1 MLYGD
6 RKYFIWAFF
15 HDGDEEKT
23 KDFKKMLPSDNQ
35 ALCFSHCQA
44 SALYV
49 VFFPLKKIVTDLAV
63 RRR

>member
-1 MLYGD
+1 METANISYGPFSMMEM
-6 RKYFIWAFF
+6 RK
-15 HDGDEEKT
+15 KT